1 MKNNRLHFNTLVGPA
16 TIFLAVVAIAGCTGT
31 SARSNLVNIYSTRH
45 YGAME
50 PMYAAF
56 TEETG
61 IEVRVSHGEM
71 HALLERLKA
80 EGERTVAD
88 AFFAVDAGGLWLA
101 ASQELLQPIESEV
114 IRTNIP
120 EELRDPENRFFA
132 LTQRVRSIAYMPSR
146 VDPSELSTY
155 EALADAKWRGRLCM
169 RPATNVYT
177 QSLVASI
184 IAAHGEEQ
192 AEQIISGWAAN
203 NPEYIDS
210 DTRIL
215 QTIAAGG
222 CDVGITNHY
231 YLARLVDQDADFP
244 VKMFWAN
251 QDGRGVHRNVSGLGV
266 TAAAANR
273 DNAIRLIEWLSD
285 RLGQA
290 PDAVGLPG
298 SNFEFPVNTTVDAH
312 PIIAG
317 FGSWRPDLLPLGE
330 FGRYQADAIQLM
342 ERAGYR

>member
-1 MKNNRLHFNTLVGPA
+1 MKIHRLQARSALGTAATALVVILTAACGR
-16 TIFLAVVAIAGCTGT
+16 
-31 SARSNLVNIYSTRH
+31 SEARSNIVNVYSTRH

-61 IEVRVSHGEM
+61 IRVRVSHGGM

-101 ASQELLQPIESEV
+101 ANEGLLQRVESET
-114 IRTNIP
+114 INANIP
-120 EELRDPENRFFA
+120 AELRDPEGRFFA
-132 LTQRVRSIAYMPSR
+132 LSQRIRSIAYMPGR
-146 VDPSELSTY
+146 VDPSELSSY
-155 EALADAKWRGRLCM
+155 EALADRKWSGRLCM
-169 RPATNVYT
+169 RPSTNVYT
-177 QSLVASI
+177 QSLVASL
-184 IAAHGEEQ
+184 IAAHGEEK
-192 AEQIISGWAAN
+192 AEQIVRGWVAN
-203 NPEYIDS
+203 QPEYIDS

-222 CDVGITNHY
+222 CDVGVTNHY
-231 YLARLVDQDADFP
+231 YLGRLIDQDPDFP

-251 QDGRGVHRNVSGLGV
+251 QDGRGVHRNVSGIGV

-273 DNAIRLIEWLSD
+273 QNAIRLIEWLSD
-285 RLGQA
+285 RAGQA
-290 PDAVGLPG
+290 PDATGLPG
-298 SNFEFPVNTTVDAH
+298 SNFEFPVNSTVDAH

-317 FGSWRPDLLPLGE
+317 FGAWRADPMPLGE
-330 FGRYQADAIQLM
+330 YGRHQADAIQLM